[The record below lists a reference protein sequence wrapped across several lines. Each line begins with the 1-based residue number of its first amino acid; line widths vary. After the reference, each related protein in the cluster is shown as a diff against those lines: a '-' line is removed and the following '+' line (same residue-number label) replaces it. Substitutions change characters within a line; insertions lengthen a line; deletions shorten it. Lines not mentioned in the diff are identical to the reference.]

1 MIDTVERLR
10 SVLAER
16 YAIDCEL
23 GRGGMA
29 TVYLARDLKHNRSVA
44 IKVLRPDLAESI
56 GYARFL
62 REIRIA
68 SRLTH
73 PNILPLYDSGTS
85 DGLVFYVMPHVAGE
99 SLRERIRR
107 EGPLPV
113 SEAVN
118 IAREVAEALDYA
130 HQEDVVHRDIKP
142 GNILLEAGR
151 AVIAD
156 FGLARAIH
164 AAADD
169 VSSSGLAVGTPA
181 YMSPEQSTGSDQVD
195 GRSDIYSLGCVLFE
209 MLAGEPPFT
218 GPSAQSVAAKHL
230 RQPPPSLETVRP
242 NVPDRVLHAVRRA
255 LEKVPA
261 DRFQRAQ
268 DFARALTIEEP
279 RTRRTIANLP
289 STRWLVAGGVAA
301 LLLLAVVLVVS
312 LRGSVSRPF
321 SAWCRNHPF
330 SESPGGRTVGKA

>member
-1 MIDTVERLR
+1 
-10 SVLAER
+10 
-16 YAIDCEL
+16 
-23 GRGGMA
+23 MA

-44 IKVLRPDLAESI
+44 IKVLRPDLAVSI
-56 GYARFL
+56 GSARFI

-85 DGLVFYVMPHVAGE
+85 DGLLFYVMPHVAGE

-113 SEAVN
+113 DEAVN

-218 GPSAQSVAAKHL
+218 GSSAQSVAAKHL
-230 RQPPPSLETVRP
+230 RQTPPSLETVRP

-255 LEKVPA
+255 LEKVSCQPFPA
-261 DRFQRAQ
+261 STGLRSSVNHRGTTYSANDCEPSFTNSV
-268 DFARALTIEEP
+268 ARHRSSCCSP
-279 RTRRTIANLP
+279 
-289 STRWLVAGGVAA
+289 VAGDGAGGQSA
-301 LLLLAVVLVVS
+301 GLGES
-312 LRGSVSRPF
+312 PF
-321 SAWCRNHPF
+321 SAWCRDHPV